1 MELLSITVQEG
12 NGGRAMNMGGQ
23 KLGLVLGAGSARGL
37 AHIGV
42 IQALLEAE
50 IPIDLVVGSSM
61 GAAIG
66 ACFAAGVDMYLLPQ
80 LISQLNMNRLWDIQV
95 PRLGF
100 VAGKKIQELLEVLT
114 MGKNFEQLDIPLA
127 VVATDLESGER
138 VLFSEGPVFPAV
150 RASISV
156 PGIFEPVVLNN
167 RLLVDGAVCERLPV
181 AVAREL
187 GTDVVVAVDVT
198 FGSKDLNIKSILD
211 VFLQSITLLERQI
224 YETRLEGVD
233 VLIQP
238 GVGNMAINRFDL
250 VEEAVLAGR
259 EAALQL
265 TPRIKELLAG
275 PVA

>member
-1 MELLSITVQEG
+1 MGVKT
-12 NGGRAMNMGGQ
+12 MNLGGQ

-42 IQALLEAE
+42 IQALLEAK

-66 ACFAAGVDMYLLPQ
+66 AGFAAGVDMYLLQQ
-80 LISQLNMNRLWDIQV
+80 LLSQMNLNKLFDIQV

-100 VAGKKIQELLEVLT
+100 VAGNKIEELIKLLT
-114 MGKNFEQLDIPLA
+114 QGKNFEQLDIPLA

-138 VLFSEGPVFPAV
+138 VVFCEGPVFPAV
-150 RASISV
+150 RASISI
-156 PGIFEPVVLNN
+156 PGIFQPVVLNN

-181 AVAREL
+181 SVAREA
-187 GTDVVVAVDVT
+187 GMDVVVAVDVT

-211 VFLQSITLLERQI
+211 VFLQSINLLERQI
-224 YETRLEGVD
+224 HETRLEGVD

-250 VEEAVLAGR
+250 VEEAVMAGR
-259 EAALQL
+259 EATQQL
-265 TPRIKELLAG
+265 IPQIKELLAG